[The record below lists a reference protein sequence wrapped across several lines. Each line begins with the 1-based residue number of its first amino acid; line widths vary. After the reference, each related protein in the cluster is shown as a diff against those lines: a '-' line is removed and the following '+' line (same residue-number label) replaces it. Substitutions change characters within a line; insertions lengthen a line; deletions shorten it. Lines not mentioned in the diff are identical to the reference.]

1 METMRRTLTVRGRP
15 RPHSGLVHGS
25 LRVRKSVRLDGCNPL
40 GFSLLELLVAVLVVA
55 VGALGVAG
63 LQLASMQN
71 NRGAMQYSVTTSL
84 ATDLV
89 ERMRANP
96 GADYGTGLGTAPPPF
111 QDCVTSDC
119 TPAQLAQFDLAVWK
133 CALGKWRE
141 DTTCT
146 GLPAAI
152 RPMTV
157 LPEGDGKVAEDAG
170 VVTVTVV
177 WGRAGREAFEVAVR
191 R

>member
-1 METMRRTLTVRGRP
+1 MTG
-15 RPHSGLVHGS
+15 
-25 LRVRKSVRLDGCNPL
+25 

-63 LQLASMQN
+63 LQLASIQN

-84 ATDLV
+84 ATDLI

-96 GADYGTGLGTAPPPF
+96 DADYGTDLGVAPPPF
-111 QDCVTSDC
+111 HDCLANDC
-119 TPAQLAQFDLAVWK
+119 TARQLAQFDLAVWK
-133 CALGKWRE
+133 CALGKWQE

-146 GLPAAI
+146 GLPEAI
-152 RPMTV
+152 RAKTV
-157 LPEGDGKVAEDAG
+157 LPGGDGKVAEDAE
-170 VVTVTVV
+170 VVTVNLV
-177 WGRAGREAFEVAVR
+177 WGRGGRDTFEVVVR

>member
-1 METMRRTLTVRGRP
+1 MTG
-15 RPHSGLVHGS
+15 
-25 LRVRKSVRLDGCNPL
+25 

-63 LQLASMQN
+63 LQLASIQN
-71 NRGAMQYSVTTSL
+71 NRGAMQYSVTTAL

-96 GADYGTGLGTAPPPF
+96 GADYSTDLGAAPPRF
-111 QDCVTSDC
+111 HDCLANDC
-119 TPAQLAQFDLAVWK
+119 APAQLAQFDLTVWK
-133 CALGKWRE
+133 CALGKWQE

-146 GLPAAI
+146 GLPEAI

-157 LPEGDGKVAEDAG
+157 LPGADGRVVEDAG
-170 VVTVTVV
+170 VVTVTVA
-177 WGRAGREAFEVAVR
+177 WGRRDTFEIAVPR
-191 R
+191 

>member
-1 METMRRTLTVRGRP
+1 MTG
-15 RPHSGLVHGS
+15 
-25 LRVRKSVRLDGCNPL
+25 

-63 LQLASMQN
+63 LQLASIQN
-71 NRGAMQYSVTTSL
+71 NRGAMQYSVTTVL

-96 GADYGTGLGTAPPPF
+96 GIDYGTDLGAAPPPF
-111 QDCVTSDC
+111 RDCLANDC

-133 CALGKWRE
+133 CTLGRWHQ
-141 DTTCT
+141 DATCD
-146 GLPAAI
+146 GLPEAV

-157 LPEGDGKVAEDAG
+157 LPGGDGRVVEEAG
-170 VVTVTVV
+170 VVTVTVA
-177 WGRAGREAFEVAVR
+177 WGRAARDTFEMTVR

>member
-1 METMRRTLTVRGRP
+1 MTG
-15 RPHSGLVHGS
+15 
-25 LRVRKSVRLDGCNPL
+25 

-96 GADYGTGLGTAPPPF
+96 GTDYGTDLGAGPPPF
-111 QDCVTSDC
+111 HDCLTNDC
-119 TPAQLAQFDLAVWK
+119 TPGQLAQFDLAVWK
-133 CALGKWRE
+133 CALGKWQE
-141 DTTCT
+141 DATCT
-146 GLPAAI
+146 GLPATI

-157 LPEGDGKVAEDAG
+157 LPGGDGKVSEDAG

>member
-1 METMRRTLTVRGRP
+1 MTG
-15 RPHSGLVHGS
+15 
-25 LRVRKSVRLDGCNPL
+25 

-63 LQLASMQN
+63 LQLTSIQN
-71 NRGAMQYSVTTSL
+71 NRGAMQYSVTTLL

-96 GADYGTGLGTAPPPF
+96 GADYGTDLGTAPPPF
-111 QDCVTSDC
+111 HDCLANDC
-119 TPAQLAQFDLAVWK
+119 TPGQLAQFDLAIWK

-141 DTTCT
+141 DTTCD
-146 GLPAAI
+146 GLPDGI

-157 LPEGDGKVAEDAG
+157 LPGGDGKVVEDAG

-177 WGRAGREAFEVAVR
+177 WGRAGRGTFEIAVR